1 MLKYEF
7 MRHALLAATI
17 VAAVCGPVGYFV
29 VLRRQAFA
37 GHALG
42 HIGFAGAAG
51 ALLVGAPPIWG
62 LMLVTVSGGAAMGA
76 LGEGLAERDV
86 TTGVVLSAA
95 LGLGVL
101 FLGLLTT
108 GAAPA
113 TALLFGNVLG
123 VDSANLWRMAGAA
136 LLTVGGLALLS
147 RPLLFA
153 TLRPELAALRGV
165 RLRLESCLFLALV
178 GLAVAEAVQV
188 VGVLLVFTLLIG
200 PAAASR
206 RASHRVWPG
215 IGLATLFAL
224 AQAVGGV
231 VLAYL
236 TDWPASFWISA
247 LSAATYGLSL
257 TIPHP

>member
-1 MLKYEF
+1 MLAYEF
-7 MRHALLAATI
+7 MRHALLAAAI
-17 VAAVCGPVGYFV
+17 VALVCGPVGTFV

-42 HIGFAGAAG
+42 HIGFAGAAA
-51 ALLVGAPPIWG
+51 ALLAGVPPIWG

-76 LGEGLAERDV
+76 LGEGLAERDE

-123 VDSANLWRMAGAA
+123 VDAANLWRMAGAG
-136 LLTVGGLALLS
+136 LLILCGLALLS

-165 RLRLESCLFLALV
+165 RLRLVSCLFLALV

-188 VGVLLVFTLLIG
+188 VGVLLVFTLLVG

-206 RASHRVWPG
+206 RVSRRFWS
-215 IGLATLFAL
+215 GLGLSTIFAL

-231 VLAYL
+231 ILAYL
-236 TDWPASFWISA
+236 TDWPASFWIST
-247 LSAATYGLSL
+247 LSAVTYGVAFASAY
-257 TIPHP
+257 P